1 MPFFSPRQYS
11 HSFVLLRLVLWRKK
25 NKSLVVFGGC
35 GGGVCGMFCPSA
47 FFIKMINAD
56 LTVMLVEIGRETF
69 NINQTLF
76 FIIVYLT
83 SLFPPCR
90 FIPLLSF
97 GSSRHRREI
106 LCVKIYRTVSLF
118 YLLIL

>member
-1 MPFFSPRQYS
+1 MEKEEQILGSIWG
-11 HSFVLLRLVLWRKK
+11 VWR
-25 NKSLVVFGGC
+25 
-35 GGGVCGMFCPSA
+35 GVCGMFCPSA